1 MSVSIIIHGSLRSP
15 RVHYPHVQTE
25 STEWRQSNVG
35 YTARHR
41 RSTSSKPFLTRSE
54 LTGGA
59 GGRVW
64 DMEGCQTG
72 LFLCALGVEEIAQAT
87 RGIRIGCVGIS
98 RMLVSSLEDPGG
110 T

>member
-1 MSVSIIIHGSLRSP
+1 MSATQLVIVAVRL
-15 RVHYPHVQTE
+15 Q
-25 STEWRQSNVG
+25 NL
-35 YTARHR
+35 
-41 RSTSSKPFLTRSE
+41 LTRSE

-98 RMLVSSLEDPGG
+98 CMLVSALEDPGG